1 MKKIEIIPLAKKKL
15 DRREIGEEWV
25 IETLRDPGQIVEG
38 YGGRNVAQKKFVV
51 EGKEYLL
58 RVVFEEQ
65 GESIVVITGYLTS
78 QVNR

>member
-38 YGGRNVAQKKFVV
+38 HGGRNVAQKN
-51 EGKEYLL
+51 LL
-58 RVVFEEQ
+58 LKVKN
-65 GESIVVITGYLTS
+65 TY
-78 QVNR
+78 